1 MATDAAIEHGLQ
13 MAKISDETREK
24 IRSYLPKAASVKNP
38 IDMIASASL
47 KQYQDTL
54 RLCLEDPNVDMVLT
68 FYTPLLGMKD
78 TDLAKALMEIKAQY
92 DKPVAAVFMSENDFF
107 KTLNEEPTNMPFFA
121 YTEDAMKALA
131 RLYEQRLWMDK
142 PTGEIKQFSDVKK
155 DKVIEIFKKAISE
168 NRDQLTTKESI
179 EVLSLYNIR
188 TTKSGFATSEDEAA
202 KVGNQIGY
210 PVVMKMTSKKTSHK
224 TDVGG
229 VIINIKSEEQLRK
242 EYKALIERLKEK
254 NLLDGLEGVIIQ
266 EMVKGQRELVCGI
279 ATDVQF
285 GHQIMFGFGGVFV
298 EVMKDVSF
306 RLLPIT
312 DIEAKEMIRET
323 KTFKL
328 LEGARGTKKAN
339 MNQIEEILQR
349 LSLLSENF
357 DFMEELD
364 INPLLVSEADGE
376 GVAVDGRIKFNLE
389 AAKKALA

>member
-188 TTKSGFATSEDEAA
+188 TTKSGFETS
-202 KVGNQIGY
+202 
-210 PVVMKMTSKKTSHK
+210 
-224 TDVGG
+224 
-229 VIINIKSEEQLRK
+229 
-242 EYKALIERLKEK
+242 
-254 NLLDGLEGVIIQ
+254 
-266 EMVKGQRELVCGI
+266 EMVKGQREFLI
-279 ATDVQF
+279 NIESDTDY
-285 GHQIMFGFGGVFV
+285 GHRIGFGFGGVFSDV
-298 EVMKDVSF
+298 VKDVSYK
-306 RLLPIT
+306 LLPIT
-312 DIEAKEMIRET
+312 DVESEDIIKET
-323 KTFKL
+323 KAFSL
-328 LEGARGTKKAN
+328 LDGSGKKAN
-339 MNQIEEILQR
+339 LSQIKDILQR
-349 LSLLSENF
+349 LSLLIEHF
-357 DFMEELD
+357 DFISELN
-364 INPLLVSEADGE
+364 INPLIVSDTDGE
-376 GVAVDGRIKFNLE
+376 GRVVDGRIKFNLDK
-389 AAKKALA
+389 AKIILN